1 MDSVSIITE
10 KRDGKPLSDEQIR
23 WFVDSY
29 VKGDVPDYQMSA
41 FLMAVY
47 FQGMSGHEVESL
59 TNAMIKSGV
68 QTDISFLNTLPVD
81 KHSTGGVG
89 DKISLL
95 LAPLVAGAGVP
106 VPMMSGRGLGHT
118 GGTLDKLESIPGL
131 RTDLSQEQFKN
142 EIAQTGF
149 AMAGQTEELVP
160 ADKKMYALRDVTG
173 TVPSI
178 PLICASIISKKK
190 AEGTGGLV
198 LDVKLGKGAFFRSQE
213 KTRELAK
220 ALVNLGNRMGIKTVA
235 LLTDMDEPLGF
246 AVGNWLETKEA
257 ILTLKKGEG
266 PEDII
271 ELTIELGSLMVVL
284 GGKAENRDQGR
295 EIIKR
300 VLESGKG
307 FELFK
312 EMVRMQGGDVSVVE
326 DPDSVRSA
334 GFSKKINSDSDG
346 YIAAIDA
353 LKTGLAANVLGAGRK
368 TVEDRIDPLAG
379 IVLYKKTGD
388 FVKKGETLAVLHSEK
403 ESLFE
408 EAEQIINGAWG
419 ISSGPVEKKSK
430 IIELYDEKGLVNF

>member
-10 KRDGKPLSDEQIR
+10 KRDGRPLSDHQIK

-29 VKGDVPDYQMSA
+29 IKGDIPDYQMSA

-68 QTDISFLNTLPVD
+68 QTDLSFLNALPVD

-190 AEGTGGLV
+190 AEGTGALV

-257 ILTLKKGEG
+257 ILALKKGEG

-271 ELTIELGSLMVVL
+271 ELTIELGALMVVL

-295 EIIKR
+295 EIIKE

-326 DPDSVRSA
+326 DPDSVGSSSFLKEIKA
-334 GFSKKINSDSDG
+334 SSDG
-346 YIAAIDA
+346 YIKSIDA

-368 TVEDRIDPLAG
+368 TVEDKIDPLAG

-388 FVKKGETLAVLHSEK
+388 FVKKGQILAVLHTEK

-408 EAEQIINGAWG
+408 EAEQIINGAWE
-419 ISSGPVEKKSK
+419 ISSGPLE
-430 IIELYDEKGLVNF
+430 